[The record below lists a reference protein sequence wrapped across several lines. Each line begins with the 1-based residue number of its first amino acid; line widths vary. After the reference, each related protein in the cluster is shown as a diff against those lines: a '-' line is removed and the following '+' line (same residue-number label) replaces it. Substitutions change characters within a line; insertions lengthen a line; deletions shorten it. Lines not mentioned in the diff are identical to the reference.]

1 MEMTTAIVIC
11 PGQGAQ
17 RPRMLTPWIREPAA
31 SARLREW
38 SLRAGIDLAALGTEG
53 SMAEISRTEN
63 AQPLLVAQALLIM
76 TEVTGRSIAV
86 AGHSVGELSAAAMA
100 GVLEPG
106 EAVFIGASG
115 ERSAMGWPW
124 PRPAGRRRRRWRP
137 SWGATPRSSPM
148 PSGRPVHPW
157 PIAMARGRWL
167 RPDR

>member
-106 EAVFIGASG
+106 EAVRLARLRGL
-115 ERSAMGWPW
+115 
-124 PRPAGRRRRRWRP
+124 
-137 SWGATPRSSPM
+137 
-148 PSGRPVHPW
+148 
-157 PIAMARGRWL
+157 AMAEAGA
-167 RPDR
+167 PS